1 MRKQRAL
8 RAVPVLLLTL
18 IAVQAARAEDACPA
32 GTQCMTGL
40 KGRDVLKLVEQLVLD
55 GRFTDAKPLLQALEQ
70 DPSLDFE
77 RRFLLGYIAAQEGD
91 NKGAISH
98 FRSLLV
104 AKPNEPRVRL
114 ELARALYLDGQ
125 PRAAD
130 YHFRLAEDA
139 DLPEDIRQTV
149 RLIRR
154 SISSK
159 KSFYGSFRLGL
170 APDTN
175 VNSATDDRSVE
186 LFGLPFTLSDDARRR
201 TGLGQTVSVQ
211 AGGRIA
217 LSPTWAINIDAQ
229 SQATNYRGTSNDDVI
244 AAVSAG
250 PSLTRGP
257 WRIGL
262 AASTTQRVYGA
273 RLTSQL
279 YGPRLKLERVFKD
292 GAQAGIEV
300 AARRVDNRVSD
311 DYDGWQYSA
320 AASYDRVVSGSLL
333 VSGGLFGRYE
343 PVASR
348 ALSSTETGVSLG
360 IGGELP
366 WGVNAGV
373 SVQASRSWF
382 GAAQDAFG
390 ERRKDWRVDG
400 RIYAGLRSLRWWGF
414 SPALEYRY
422 TRVDSSIPLYDF
434 DRHRVDLTVERYF

>member
-1 MRKQRAL
+1 M
-8 RAVPVLLLTL
+8 
-18 IAVQAARAEDACPA
+18 AAQPAWAEDACPA
-32 GTQCMTGL
+32 GNICMTGM
-40 KGRDVLKLVEQLVLD
+40 KGRDVLQMVEQLVLD
-55 GRFTDAKPLLQALEQ
+55 GRYNDAKPLLAALAQ
-70 DPSLDFE
+70 DPTLDFE
-77 RRFLLGYIAAQEGD
+77 RRFMLGYIAAQEGD
-91 NKGAISH
+91 NKSAIKH
-98 FRSLLV
+98 FRGLLV
-104 AKPNEPRVRL
+104 ARPNEPRVRL

-149 RLIRR
+149 RTIRR
-154 SISSK
+154 SIRAN
-159 KSFYGSFRLGL
+159 KSFYGTFRLGI

-175 VNSATDDRSVE
+175 VNSATSDRTVE
-186 LFGLPFTLSDDARRR
+186 LFGLPFVLSDDARQR
-201 TGLGQTVSVQ
+201 TGLGQTASVQ

-217 LSPTWAINIDAQ
+217 LSPTWAINVDAQ
-229 SQATNYRGTSNDDVI
+229 SLATNYRGTANDDII

-250 PSLTRGP
+250 PSLTLGP
-257 WRIGL
+257 WRVGV
-262 AASTTQRVYGA
+262 AASTTQRIYGA

-279 YGPRLKLERVFKD
+279 YGPRLTLERVFKD
-292 GAQAGIEV
+292 GAQAGVEV
-300 AARRVDNRVSD
+300 AARRVDNRVSN
-311 DYDGWQYSA
+311 DYDGWQYTA
-320 AASYDRVVSGSLL
+320 AASYDRVIAGSLL

-366 WGVNAGV
+366 WGVNAGI

-382 GAAQDAFG
+382 GATLDAFG
-390 ERRKDWRVDG
+390 ERRKDWRIDG

>member
-1 MRKQRAL
+1 
-8 RAVPVLLLTL
+8 
-18 IAVQAARAEDACPA
+18 
-32 GTQCMTGL
+32 MTGM
-40 KGRDVLKLVEQLVLD
+40 KGRDVLQMVEQLVLD
-55 GRFTDAKPLLQALEQ
+55 GRYNDAKPLLAALAQ
-70 DPSLDFE
+70 DPTLDFE
-77 RRFLLGYIAAQEGD
+77 RRFMLGYIAAQEGD
-91 NKGAISH
+91 NKSAIKH
-98 FRSLLV
+98 FRGLLV
-104 AKPNEPRVRL
+104 ARPNEPRVRL

-149 RLIRR
+149 RTIRR
-154 SISSK
+154 SIRAN
-159 KSFYGSFRLGL
+159 KSFYGTFRLGI

-175 VNSATDDRSVE
+175 VNSATSDRTVE
-186 LFGLPFTLSDDARRR
+186 LFGLPFVLSDDARQR
-201 TGLGQTVSVQ
+201 TGLGQTASVQ

-217 LSPTWAINIDAQ
+217 LSPTWAINVDAQ
-229 SQATNYRGTSNDDVI
+229 SLATNYRGTANDDII
-244 AAVSAG
+244 AAVSVG
-250 PSLTRGP
+250 PSLTLGP
-257 WRIGL
+257 WRVGV
-262 AASTTQRVYGA
+262 AASTTQRIYGA

-279 YGPRLKLERVFKD
+279 YGPRLTLERVFKD
-292 GAQAGIEV
+292 GAQAGVEV
-300 AARRVDNRVSD
+300 AARRVDNRVSN
-311 DYDGWQYSA
+311 DYDGWQYTA
-320 AASYDRVVSGSLL
+320 AASYDRVIAGSLL

-366 WGVNAGV
+366 WGVNAGI

-382 GAAQDAFG
+382 GATLDAFG
-390 ERRKDWRVDG
+390 ERRKDWRIDG